1 MHGLYHLLSRAT
13 LLSLVVTAYSKPSPL
28 TTKSLVTTDGYTYV
42 YDHVAPHNESML
54 TFLLLH
60 GYPASRYYWHHQIQ
74 PLTEAGFGII
84 APDILGFGDSS
95 KPTAIEEY
103 NLRNIAD
110 HIAQIL
116 DAENLPN
123 VIGVGHDWG
132 AGVLSRCAV
141 FQAKRFSKL
150 VFVSVGYVAPGIF
163 FDVDGINEAG
173 LENYGYTPFGYWYF
187 FNSYD
192 TAGIISQNVSIPM
205 PQAAFQQPYNASW
218 ESELTVEISQ
228 LESFFHLLYPT
239 NSSRWGTDFA
249 QITAARAWLA
259 ANKTT
264 ELPSWLSAEDK
275 ATFLRT
281 YSQPNA
287 TISSLNYY
295 KALLRGVQ
303 AAGEASL
310 TDEDRKLKVP
320 VLGIAGADDLVT
332 LPGTLVGGT
341 EAWAAAGFEKRI
353 IQAGHWVML
362 EKPDEVSQILIDF
375 ANSVKTNT

>member
-13 LLSLVVTAYSKPSPL
+13 PL

-42 YDHVAPHNESML
+42 YDHVAPHNDSMP
-54 TFLLLH
+54 TFLLIH
-60 GYPASRYYWHHQIQ
+60 GYPASRYYWHHQIK

-84 APDILGFGDSS
+84 APDSLGYGDSS

-103 NLRNIAD
+103 NLKNMAD
-110 HIAQIL
+110 HMAQIL
-116 DAENLPN
+116 DAEDLLD

-132 AGVLSRCAV
+132 SGILSRCAV
-141 FQAKRFSKL
+141 FQPKRFSKL
-150 VFVSVGYVAPGIF
+150 VFMSVGYAVPGLF
-163 FDVDGINEAG
+163 FDVDGINESG
-173 LENYGYTPFGYWYF
+173 LEKYGYTPFGYWYF

-192 TAGIISQNVSIPM
+192 TAGIISQN
-205 PQAAFQQPYNASW
+205 
-218 ESELTVEISQ
+218 

-239 NSSRWGTDFA
+239 DESQWSTDFA
-249 QITAARAWLA
+249 QITAARTWLA

-281 YSQPNA
+281 YSQPD
-287 TISSLNYY
+287 TVIGSLNYY
-295 KALLRGVQ
+295 KAQMRGVQ

-320 VLGIAGADDLVT
+320 VLGISGANDHVT
-332 LPGTLVGGT
+332 LPDTLVGGT
-341 EAWAAAGFEKRI
+341 KPWATAGFEVQTV
-353 IQAGHWVML
+353 QAGHWTML

-375 ANSVKTNT
+375 ANSAKPST

>member
-1 MHGLYHLLSRAT
+1 M
-13 LLSLVVTAYSKPSPL
+13 LLSLIVTACSKPSPL

-42 YDHVAPHNESML
+42 YDHVAPHNDSMP

-84 APDILGFGDSS
+84 APDNLGFGDSS
-95 KPTAIEEY
+95 KPTAIKEY

-116 DAENLPN
+116 DAENLPD

-132 AGVLSRCAV
+132 AGILSRCAV
-141 FQAKRFSKL
+141 FQAKRFNKL
-150 VFVSVGYVAPGIF
+150 VFISVGYTAPGIF
-163 FDVDGINEAG
+163 FDVDAINEDG
-173 LENYGYTPFGYWYF
+173 LKNYGYTPFGYWYF

-192 TAGIISQNVSIPM
+192 TAGIISQN
-205 PQAAFQQPYNASW
+205 
-218 ESELTVEISQ
+218 

-239 NSSRWGTDFA
+239 DSSRWGTDFA

-264 ELPSWLSAEDK
+264 ELPPWLSAEDK
-275 ATFLRT
+275 ATFLRE
-281 YSQPNA
+281 YSQPNV

-332 LPGTLVGGT
+332 LPGTLVGET
-341 EAWAAAGFEKRI
+341 EAWAAAGFEERI

-362 EKPDEVSQILIDF
+362 EKPDEVSQILVDF
-375 ANSVKTNT
+375 ANSARSSV